1 MAIALVGQ
9 KLGMTRLLSD
19 DGSASAVSVIK
30 IEPNRVVQKKTADTD
45 GYNAVQITTGVKNN
59 RKGQAKVGRISS
71 ALKGHYAKAS
81 QEIGLGLWE
90 IRASETELAE
100 MSAFDVSFFGA
111 GHFVN
116 VTGQSKGKGFQGGVK
131 RHNFSM
137 QDATH
142 GNSLSHRALGST
154 GQCQTPGRVFK
165 GKKMAGQMGNEQVT
179 QECLEVLRV
188 DSERNLLL
196 IKGAIPGAKNGF
208 VKVILSD
215 KKNSVNAQ
223 ISKQLAEEN
232 AAKAQEIEAAEAAT
246 EEAPVVVEA
255 PIDAAAEEAPVETK
269 IEAAE
274 AVETESDE
282 TENETDEKEE
292 TEDK

>member
-9 KLGMTRLLSD
+9 KLGMTRLLSN
-19 DGSASAVSVIK
+19 DGSASAVSVVK
-30 IEPNRVVQKKTADTD
+30 IDPNRVVQKKTADID
-45 GYNAVQITTGVKNN
+45 GYNAIQVTTGAKNN
-59 RKGQAKVGRISS
+59 RKGQSKVGRISS

-90 IRASETELAE
+90 IRANETELAE
-100 MSAFDVSFFGA
+100 KSVFDVSIFGA

-179 QECLEVLRV
+179 EECLEILRV

-215 KKNSVNAQ
+215 KKNSVNSQ
-223 ISKQLAEEN
+223 ISKQLAEEK
-232 AAKAQEIEAAEAAT
+232 AAKAQEME
-246 EEAPVVVEA
+246 
-255 PIDAAAEEAPVETK
+255 AAEEAPVEEAPAEETSAEEIVAEEMPVEAK
-269 IEAAE
+269 IKEDPL
-274 AVETESDE
+274 ETESDG
-282 TENETDEKEE
+282 TENKTVEKEKNK
-292 TEDK
+292 DK